1 MGLCHAASPI
11 VRSALDL
18 ALDLEKEFDMNME
31 VKVFPYVVRF
41 AVAYAVALVV
51 LALVTGFLGIE
62 SGTPSSLGALIAGA
76 LVAASR
82 FVKDQERTP
91 DAGERRNLAF
101 ASLLAS
107 VLVSGALVFVFL
119 VASGQLAAFAG
130 LAGALSQLS
139 VGAVVGIFVFVLAVY
154 ALVLWI
160 AYGGFAKLQYKAL
173 LRAKG
178 EI

>member
-91 DAGERRNLAF
+91 DAF